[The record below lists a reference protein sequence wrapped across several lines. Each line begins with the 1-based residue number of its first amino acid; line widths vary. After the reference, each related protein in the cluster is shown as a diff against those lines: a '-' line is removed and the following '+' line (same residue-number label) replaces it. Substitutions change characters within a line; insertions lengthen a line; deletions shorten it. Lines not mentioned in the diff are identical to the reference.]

1 MEIGS
6 IFEIDPAVVREGGE
20 PETLHLAQVEK
31 YGKAH
36 HCYTASGR
44 EAIGLALASLE
55 REKPDIPKRCLMP
68 AYMCDS
74 VFLPFQ
80 HRGWEL
86 IFYTVDRGLMSYG
99 EELFRLALERDPGL
113 IFIHP
118 YYGTDTCREMRVHL
132 KALRKSGIL
141 VMEDV
146 TQSYY
151 LDGAGRD
158 ADFVIGSL
166 RKWYAVPDGGFVAAD
181 IPLAEDVLEAGETYA
196 HDRLTPLTEKWNYL
210 NDETF
215 AGKPREERQAQ
226 KTAYLD
232 RNRALERDL
241 DRYTGIRRMS
251 QISRSILSEIDEKA
265 AAAKRAENYAY
276 LYEKISGMRQLRPV
290 LPKEGGEAPLYFP
303 IYVRK
308 HEDLQ
313 DFLRGQDIYAP
324 ILWPVGEENRSALVG
339 DEDYIYRHMLALPVD
354 QRYGIE
360 EMDRIGGAL
369 LAYENRR
376 VVGIRVD
383 ANKTIAMG
391 HLMRCITIAREIQK
405 KGLHVVFF
413 TADEWPKETLAAAGM
428 EQVCLHTKWDWM
440 EEELPRLRELLER
453 MGIGIL
459 LVDSYQVS
467 VAYFEGLGERLK
479 VVYLDDCF
487 EGVYPVDLLINYNAY
502 HTRFPYSERYGERTK
517 LLLGTSYVPL
527 REEFAQVADPALS
540 KKERQSREDGFSVL
554 LASGGGDITDA
565 LMGILEKAVGRAALK
580 NVMFHVVVG
589 AYYPRGDEL
598 EAFADAHANV
608 RIYRPCED
616 VAGLMR
622 ECDAAASAAGTM
634 LFELSAVQ
642 VPTVFF
648 QTADNQRYDSEFFA
662 AEERMLYAGDIR
674 RNREACLTA
683 VCEGIERIL
692 ADEDLREWMQKK
704 LSLVTDGM
712 GARRIAEEIA
722 TL

>member
-1 MEIGS
+1 M
-6 IFEIDPAVVREGGE
+6 
-20 PETLHLAQVEK
+20 
-31 YGKAH
+31 
-36 HCYTASGR
+36 
-44 EAIGLALASLE
+44 
-55 REKPDIPKRCLMP
+55 
-68 AYMCDS
+68 
-74 VFLPFQ
+74 
-80 HRGWEL
+80 
-86 IFYTVDRGLMSYG
+86 MSYG

-118 YYGTDTCREMRVHL
+118 YYGTDTCKEMRVHL

-405 KGLHVVFF
+405 RACMWCF
-413 TADEWPKETLAAAGM
+413 
-428 EQVCLHTKWDWM
+428 
-440 EEELPRLRELLER
+440 LRPTSGR
-453 MGIGIL
+453 RKRSRQPGWSRSACTRNGIGWKKNCQGSESCSSEWGSASCWWTRIRCLSPIL
-459 LVDSYQVS
+459 RAWES
-467 VAYFEGLGERLK
+467 GLRWCIWMIVLRGSI
-479 VVYLDDCF
+479 
-487 EGVYPVDLLINYNAY
+487 PLI
-502 HTRFPYSERYGERTK
+502 
-517 LLLGTSYVPL
+517 
-527 REEFAQVADPALS
+527 
-540 KKERQSREDGFSVL
+540 
-554 LASGGGDITDA
+554 
-565 LMGILEKAVGRAALK
+565 
-580 NVMFHVVVG
+580 
-589 AYYPRGDEL
+589 
-598 EAFADAHANV
+598 
-608 RIYRPCED
+608 C
-616 VAGLMR
+616 
-622 ECDAAASAAGTM
+622 
-634 LFELSAVQ
+634 
-642 VPTVFF
+642 
-648 QTADNQRYDSEFFA
+648 
-662 AEERMLYAGDIR
+662 
-674 RNREACLTA
+674 
-683 VCEGIERIL
+683 
-692 ADEDLREWMQKK
+692 
-704 LSLVTDGM
+704 
-712 GARRIAEEIA
+712 
-722 TL
+722 